1 MIISFVISEFNPFHN
16 GHLKPLA
23 FSKENLK
30 ADYCVAIMSG
40 NYVQRGEPALFS
52 KYARTTA
59 ALSAGYDMVIEL
71 PFYGCISTSQIFS
84 EVAIKTIKKT
94 GVATHFVFG
103 AENNDINLFKKIA
116 SYIYTEPSNYIE
128 LLKENQSQGMT
139 FPKARSEA
147 LSALLKDDKDFMGIT
162 DFLSSPNNIL
172 GLDYCIATIKNEAD
186 IIPVPTKRE
195 GGDYHESSVLSYSAE
210 SIRKYIKENI
220 NHPFSRDFSDL
231 ENVMPYSVAQI
242 IINELQE
249 NRFLTWDDFSTL
261 LLINILTLQNSS
273 NSSDLI
279 NRIKNL
285 ASSYNSPIDFIEKVK
300 TKNITYSTVSRV
312 LLSIMLGFDNDV
324 KADIGCMRPEYPD
337 YIRILGF
344 KKEASDLLSL
354 MKKNATVPLVV
365 NPARDSLLLTGFAQ
379 KQFDYSNKI
388 SEIWRAS
395 AIIKSKNAIPN
406 EFQTKYPVK
415 I

>member
-186 IIPVPTKRE
+186 IIPVPTKE
-195 GGDYHESSVLSYSAE
+195 KAVIITNHPSSLIQQKVS
-210 SIRKYIKENI
+210 ENI
-220 NHPFSRDFSDL
+220 
-231 ENVMPYSVAQI
+231 
-242 IINELQE
+242 
-249 NRFLTWDDFSTL
+249 
-261 LLINILTLQNSS
+261 
-273 NSSDLI
+273 
-279 NRIKNL
+279 
-285 ASSYNSPIDFIEKVK
+285 
-300 TKNITYSTVSRV
+300 
-312 LLSIMLGFDNDV
+312 
-324 KADIGCMRPEYPD
+324 
-337 YIRILGF
+337 
-344 KKEASDLLSL
+344 
-354 MKKNATVPLVV
+354 
-365 NPARDSLLLTGFAQ
+365 
-379 KQFDYSNKI
+379 
-388 SEIWRAS
+388 
-395 AIIKSKNAIPN
+395 
-406 EFQTKYPVK
+406 
-415 I
+415 